1 MRHRARPNDEEA
13 AKYTPTS
20 HPHIFIPLRPRFV
33 VRDVVFNDAHMC
45 VSLENSNI
53 VSAFHSKT
61 GKLMTNLQGHTQPVT
76 CLDLIENVCV
86 TGSKD
91 TNINIYFAECDH
103 SNVDQ
108 LATSLPVPL
117 PDIKPKVVI
126 GHTGEVTCVKM
137 IDNGSVVSG
146 STDTTVRLGKE
157 NNKGQFISTPL
168 ENGHSETVTVLRADN
183 KFVVSGSSD
192 MTVRIWET
200 RSEKQKYVLTGH
212 KAAVKDIALDSKN
225 MRLITGDQN
234 NIVKIWDLR
243 DGSLQHTLTGQMS
256 FKLDEMGNELAC
268 VGSNGCLFIWDC
280 GSAELLKIISHEEL
294 LQTGGQ
300 VLSTSDKTTITAS
313 DTGICIWST
322 DTGDLLGKVA
332 TGATEMWVGKTFG
345 KTIVSAC
352 QYEESAGVEAHFLD
366 Q

>member
-1 MRHRARPNDEEA
+1 MPHRARLNEEA
-13 AKYTPTS
+13 IKHTPTS

-45 VSLENSNI
+45 VLLENSHI
-53 VSAFHSKT
+53 VSAFHAKT

-91 TNINIYFAECDH
+91 TNVNIYFAECDH
-103 SNVDQ
+103 NNVDE
-108 LATSLPVPL
+108 LASSLPVPL
-117 PDIKPKVVI
+117 PNIKPRVVT
-126 GHTGEVTCVKM
+126 GHTKEVSFVKM
-137 IDNGSVVSG
+137 IDDGSVVSG
-146 STDTTVRLGKE
+146 STDTSVRLGKE
-157 NNKGQFISTPL
+157 NNKGQFISKAL
-168 ENGHSETVTVLRADN
+168 ENGHSEAITALRADS

-192 MTVRIWET
+192 MTVRVWET
-200 RSEKQKYVLTGH
+200 RSEKQKYVLTSH
-212 KAAVKDIALDSKN
+212 RAAIKDIALDSKN

-234 NIVKIWDLR
+234 NIVRIWDLR

-280 GSAELLKIISHEEL
+280 SSAELLKIISHEEL
-294 LQTGGQ
+294 LQAGGK
-300 VLSTSDKTTITAS
+300 VLGTNDKTTVTSS
-313 DTGICIWST
+313 DSGISIWSR
-322 DTGDLLGKVA
+322 DTERLLGKVA
-332 TGATEMWVGKTFG
+332 AGATEMWVGKTFG

-352 QYEESAGVEAHFLD
+352 QYEESAGVEAHFLN
-366 Q
+366 